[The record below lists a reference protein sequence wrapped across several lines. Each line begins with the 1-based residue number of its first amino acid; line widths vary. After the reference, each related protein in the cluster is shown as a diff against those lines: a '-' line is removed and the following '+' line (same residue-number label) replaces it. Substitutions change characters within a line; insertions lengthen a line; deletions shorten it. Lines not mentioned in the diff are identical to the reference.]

1 MSIDFNKKY
10 KLVFTKQDTCG
21 FKQGHIYEIKF
32 IQDSKTKSLTGIAS
46 YDYTTDTSV
55 TLHYPLASSL
65 SIDRYF
71 VDYEGKSWT

>member
-21 FKQGHIYEIKF
+21 FKQGHIYEVSF
-32 IQDSKTKSLTGIAS
+32 NQDSQTKTLTGIAS
-46 YDYTTDTSV
+46 YDYTIDAPV

-71 VDYEGKSWT
+71 VDYEEKSWI

>member
-21 FKQGHIYEIKF
+21 FKQGHIYEVSF
-32 IQDSKTKSLTGIAS
+32 NQDSKTKTLTGIAS
-46 YDYTTDTSV
+46 YDYTIDAPV

-71 VDYEGKSWT
+71 VDYEEKSWI